1 MELIAECHRHTIL
14 RTHDDKIC
22 YTYKHRLCKL
32 QIEMVRKLIVNC
44 GAVNTAANL
53 RALIGYVKFSSPA
66 FPKVDRV
73 FLN

>member
-1 MELIAECHRHTIL
+1 
-14 RTHDDKIC
+14 
-22 YTYKHRLCKL
+22 
-32 QIEMVRKLIVNC
+32 MVRKLIVNC